1 LFIDAT
7 FFPYL
12 SDISGEFMWTFLCII
27 HYCHHLLMYENT
39 KWAAI
44 LWYLIHNWVIEDC
57 AVLFY
62 KIYTDNNILSIVNRS
77 TVIYRPV
84 HSPVSHACVRHQHY
98 NIVSYF
104 KANVVYIKLYQNKN
118 YIQMLEKK
126 IWFCRALTL
135 IINIGILYLY
145 ILYIPHWLIF

>member
-1 LFIDAT
+1 MYIVLFIPKKTYIFCWITLISLNLHYLNTIWYLCIPTNTCLFIDAT

-12 SDISGEFMWTFLCII
+12 PDISGQSVWTFLCII
-27 HYCHHLLMYENT
+27 HYCHHLLMYDNT

-44 LWYLIHNWVIEDC
+44 VWYLIHNWAIAGC

-77 TVIYRPV
+77 TVIYHPV

-98 NIVSYF
+98 NVVSYF
-104 KANVVYIKLYQNKN
+104 KANIV
-118 YIQMLEKK
+118 
-126 IWFCRALTL
+126 
-135 IINIGILYLY
+135 
-145 ILYIPHWLIF
+145 